1 MKKVVS
7 LAIFFQILIFLK
19 ASIFNNTHISFS
31 VDVILLLVTRSHV
44 MVILSIVTYMVTT
57 VALGSNLELFGVFFT
72 LDYDRFK

>member
-1 MKKVVS
+1 M
-7 LAIFFQILIFLK
+7 
-19 ASIFNNTHISFS
+19 
-31 VDVILLLVTRSHV
+31 DVILLLVTRSHV